1 MSEKYE
7 HSPGDENP
15 VETGQTGESSQL
27 PVESGA
33 VEVNEAEANKPIG
46 QSTEA
51 PAEG

>member
-1 MSEKYE
+1 MSEKD
-7 HSPGDENP
+7 HSTGSESPPEP
-15 VETGQTGESSQL
+15 GQTGQSSQL

-33 VEVNEAEANKPIG
+33 TEESAGESNQSVG